1 MPFDTFVQR
10 ANADPLISEAVYRD
24 LINAL
29 PEESDVMA
37 VTTRLPDMPSGRTRI
52 PVMETLPEA
61 FVRDGETDL
70 IQTSNAQWK
79 DTYVEAFNMDVV
91 IPVSRDVYNDTDDDL
106 WARISPALRQAFA
119 RRFDRVVL
127 FGENKATQSTNGIFT
142 DAVAKSHTVTLNTG
156 SDILDDLNS
165 ALTLV
170 ENDGFT
176 PTGHLADLS
185 VRGKFRNLRDTN
197 GSRINIEDFAANFG
211 GVPRYMNK
219 GNSIPASALIFSGD
233 WSQVVYALSRD
244 FEMRIEQSGVI
255 QDGAGNI
262 SFNLMQQN
270 MVGLI
275 CSMRVGWALPNPV
288 NAVNTDGTSRYPFAV
303 LTP

>member
-1 MPFDTFVQR
+1 
-10 ANADPLISEAVYRD
+10 
-24 LINAL
+24 
-29 PEESDVMA
+29 
-37 VTTRLPDMPSGRTRI
+37 
-52 PVMETLPEA
+52 
-61 FVRDGETDL
+61 
-70 IQTSNAQWK
+70 
-79 DTYVEAFNMDVV
+79 
-91 IPVSRDVYNDTDDDL
+91 
-106 WARISPALRQAFA
+106 
-119 RRFDRVVL
+119 VL
-127 FGENKATQSTNGIFT
+127 FGENKATRSPNGIFT
-142 DAVAKSHTVTLNTG
+142 DAVAKSHTVALNTG